1 MGAKS
6 AVSAR
11 PRRPRCATFGVLAP
25 GLPVPVAGG
34 NGLGRSEPQMGELQK
49 SSVVRFCS
57 VACSSTQS
65 TAARAPAASVISL
78 TRSATR
84 VSHTYQTRDTRALD
98 TSARKKHCT
107 VKKTHK
113 QPSRHAGARRR
124 RARIDRTLPPP
135 RASPRVKN
143 GRRLRAPRDATS
155 PPARTSP
162 WATSSSRRR
171 SSRSSCASRASRRS
185 SAATSRR
192 RRPLLYISSSPIMR
206 LVHISRIRTLA
217 AASTPRY
224 RIMKT
229 HM

>member
-1 MGAKS
+1 
-6 AVSAR
+6 
-11 PRRPRCATFGVLAP
+11 
-25 GLPVPVAGG
+25 
-34 NGLGRSEPQMGELQK
+34 MGELQK

-65 TAARAPAASVISL
+65 TAARTPAASVISL
-78 TRSATR
+78 RRSATR

-162 WATSSSRRR
+162 WATSSSRPR

-192 RRPLLYISSSPIMR
+192 SSEGRAAPVHTHIPLYPHHDR
-206 LVHISRIRTLA
+206 
-217 AASTPRY
+217 
-224 RIMKT
+224 
-229 HM
+229 